1 MGNQN
6 HQPFEYVLEDYLE
19 LKACLRTSKTKPIKT
34 FLFSQKRGG
43 WILSPVEGF
52 SLDRHLVL
60 FRQGDPNSF
69 KHLVF
74 LNPTDGRIQVKQI

>member
-1 MGNQN
+1 MIKPNRES
-6 HQPFEYVLEDYLE
+6 FEYVLEDYLE
-19 LKACLRTSKTKPIKT
+19 LKACLHTGKAKPIKT
-34 FLFSQKRGG
+34 FLFSQKGKG

-60 FRQGDPNSF
+60 FRQGDPDSF